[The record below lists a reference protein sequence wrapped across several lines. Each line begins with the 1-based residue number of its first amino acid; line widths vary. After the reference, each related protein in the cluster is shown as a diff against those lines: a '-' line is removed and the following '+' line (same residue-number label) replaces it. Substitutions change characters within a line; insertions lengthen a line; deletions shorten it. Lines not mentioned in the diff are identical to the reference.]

1 MQCESSHARLSIC
14 SRWQFKNIHGKTVRF
29 HICSHAISL
38 HCQNNLLEVCYPC
51 TVHTAKDLQ
60 PSSGWW
66 KLGKDIY
73 ASACVVYYRLNPNVI
88 NVSFWAMSTL
98 SLPWAIYG
106 IPFGGRAINQ
116 PSTQFFFYGAVQ
128 SENELSWSDLIMQV
142 GYSLCFK
149 HHCSVWLLSRSSLNI
164 NSSVGYLIS
173 PFKWTEWW
181 NGI

>member
-1 MQCESSHARLSIC
+1 MLGWCWGDAGVMLRHGQAMKGTASQSHSHSC
-14 SRWQFKNIHGKTVRF
+14 SPQ
-29 HICSHAISL
+29 
-38 HCQNNLLEVCYPC
+38 LLCALTRDC
-51 TVHTAKDLQ
+51 AVHTAKDLQ